1 LVYAELSTLKQ
12 TIATYQDDV
21 EARGQDHLLEKFP
34 KRTLAHWCV
43 IVFAV
48 SFLILAVLPETRLN
62 DSDVPNGA
70 ETVRVARSLASS
82 GTFADPFPLMP
93 TGTTAHVA
101 PVYPFLYSL
110 VIRMFGTGYTALRIV
125 WTINLAFFALQMA
138 LLPVLSYRLH
148 LGVLAGIVAAALGTF
163 SLYAPIDTRWESF
176 FAGTLLLVA
185 CLLSD
190 RVLQDE
196 TITTAII
203 AGGLWGVLILTN
215 PVVVLLLLAW
225 PLCLLLHSRPLSTSY
240 LRRLAI
246 ILGLAM
252 LIVSPWIARNYQRFG
267 VFIFVRDNLGLELYT
282 GNNSCAAPDLRTNI
296 QSGCHATTHPNVNS
310 AIAAQVAAV
319 GEVQFYRAKMYQ
331 ALDWI
336 GSHRAAFLRLTA
348 ERLRLFWFPDANHL
362 WEAILAWIVTL
373 LSIPGLW
380 VIAQKNPCAAC
391 VIGTAWL
398 LFPLVYYMIPFEP
411 RYRYPIYWTSLLASG
426 CALAAAWQKLR
437 PARPGNLANRL

>member
-1 LVYAELSTLKQ
+1 M
-12 TIATYQDDV
+12 YQDDV
-21 EARGQDHLLEKFP
+21 EARPQDHLLEKFP
-34 KRTLAHWCV
+34 KWTLAHWCV

-48 SFLILAVLPETRLN
+48 SFLILAILPETRLN
-62 DSDVPNGA
+62 DFDVPNGA
-70 ETVRVARSLASS
+70 ETVRVARSLAAR

-125 WTINLAFFALQMA
+125 WTLNLAFFALQMA
-138 LLPVLSYRLH
+138 LLPVLSCRLH

-185 CLLSD
+185 YLVSD
-190 RVLQDE
+190 LVFRDE
-196 TITTAII
+196 TVTTTII

-225 PLCLLLHSRPLSTSY
+225 LLCLLLHSRPFSVSY
-240 LRRLAI
+240 LRRLAVI
-246 ILGLAM
+246 VGLAM
-252 LIVSPWIARNYQRFG
+252 LIVSPWIARNYLRFG
-267 VFIFVRDNLGLELYT
+267 AFIFVRDNLGLELYT

-296 QSGCHATTHPNVNS
+296 QSGCHARTHPNVNS
-310 AIAAQVAAV
+310 AIAAQLTAI
-319 GEVQFYRAKMYQ
+319 GEIQFYRTKMHE
-331 ALDWI
+331 AVHWI
-336 GSHRAAFLRLTA
+336 ESHRAAFLRLTA
-348 ERLRLFWFPDANHL
+348 QRFRLFWFPEADHL
-362 WEAILAWIVTL
+362 WEAVLVWIVTL

-398 LFPLVYYMIPFEP
+398 LFPLVYYVVPFEP

-426 CALAAAWQKLR
+426 CALGAAWQRLR
-437 PARPGNLANRL
+437 PARPSNLANRL